1 MVQKYINLKKS
12 IRESDSKL
20 LKRLPGF
27 VINILKRIIKQTQI
41 NELIHNHK
49 DKEGVD
55 FSPSV
60 LQELNIKMNIEG
72 YENMPENGKCFF
84 VANHP
89 FGIVDGLMLLSLVG
103 QKYDKLKA
111 IGNDLFILI
120 PPLRPVIA
128 AVNVFGR
135 NQRDYIIELDKV
147 YNSNI
152 PIAHFPAGLVSRI
165 KNKKIMDSEW
175 QKSFIPKAVKCQ
187 RDVVPIYFAGRNSR
201 LFYAIFMFRKIFKIK
216 TNIELMLLPRELF
229 NKRNKTMKVVIG
241 KPISYKSFDKTKT
254 PNQWAQQIKTE
265 VYKLNKAI

>member
-89 FGIVDGLMLLSLVG
+89 FGIVDGLMLLSIVG
-103 QKYDKLKA
+103 QKYGNLKA
-111 IGNDLFILI
+111 IGNELFILI

-135 NQRDYIIELDKV
+135 NHKEYILELDKV
-147 YNSNI
+147 YNSNV

-165 KNKKIMDSEW
+165 KNKKVKDSEW
-175 QKSFIPKAVKCQ
+175 QKSFIPKAVKCK
-187 RDVVPIYFAGRNSR
+187 RDVVPIYFEGRNSR
-201 LFYAIFMFRKIFKIK
+201 HYYAICMFRKIFRIK
-216 TNIELMLLPRELF
+216 VNIELMLLPRELF
-229 NKRNKTMKVVIG
+229 NKRNKTMNIVIG
-241 KPISYKSFDKTKT
+241 KPISHSLFDKTKS
-254 PNQWAQQIKTE
+254 PKQWAEHIKEE
-265 VYKLNKAI
+265 VYKLKQK